1 MHARILIVAALISA
15 MAAMIAMWIGHS
27 GDHSLSWKINQISTY
42 AATAPHGR
50 WVTASMLLS
59 CLTLLILGVLAVRFK
74 LLGDS
79 YFTHLVPILV
89 GATTSGLLMLA
100 AYEETARNMS
110 LLKKASFMAIR
121 QQSFHDAGL
130 MIFFYSAILL
140 IITLG
145 ILLMFQASQ
154 LRERISGIG
163 VSLFGI
169 FTYPLMTT
177 AWPASL
183 GVQGTG
189 PGLQQRA
196 SLFCLWVAVVLVLG
210 LFAMRNDRETRNLSK
225 S

>member
-1 MHARILIVAALISA
+1 
-15 MAAMIAMWIGHS
+15 MWVGHS

-42 AATAPHGR
+42 AATAPQGR
-50 WVTASMLLS
+50 WVTASMLFS
-59 CLTLLILGVLAVRFK
+59 CLSLLILGVLAAKFK
-74 LLGDS
+74 QLGDN
-79 YFTHLVPILV
+79 YLAHLVPIMV

-140 IITLG
+140 VLTLG
-145 ILLMFQASQ
+145 ILLMSQASQ
-154 LRERISGIG
+154 LRERIIGIG

-183 GVQGTG
+183 GVHGAG

-196 SLFCLWVAVVLVLG
+196 SLFCLWIAVVLVLG
-210 LFAMRNDRETRNLSK
+210 IFAMRNHWGTRNLS
-225 S
+225 SHVA